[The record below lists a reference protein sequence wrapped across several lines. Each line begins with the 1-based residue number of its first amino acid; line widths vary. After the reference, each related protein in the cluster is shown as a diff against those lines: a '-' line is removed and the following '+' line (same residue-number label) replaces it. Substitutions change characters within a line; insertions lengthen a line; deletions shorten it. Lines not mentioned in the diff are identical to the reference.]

1 MWQQFEK
8 DFKPYF
14 PNFLT
19 EIGIL
24 TVSHG
29 LSAKANIKKLAN
41 LANLANLAQVLLQTN
56 FKVYIQGRK
65 LYGEIVGL

>member
-24 TVSHG
+24 RVSHG
-29 LSAKANIKKLAN
+29 LSAKANIKK

>member
-29 LSAKANIKKLAN
+29 LSAKAYIKK